1 MKGHLFEENI
11 RELTAITE
19 EVYTSRELQKKIGN
33 TGVASLL
40 KVIADAYNERIAG
53 LEIDI
58 VDYEDC
64 IEHDITETKKAI
76 LQRLRR
82 L

>member
-33 TGVASLL
+33 TAVASLL

-58 VDYEDC
+58 NNYEKW
-64 IEHDITETKKAI
+64 IEEDIDKTKNEI
-76 LQRLRR
+76 MERLRR

>member
-33 TGVASLL
+33 IAVASLL

-58 VDYEDC
+58 NNYEKW
-64 IEHDITETKKAI
+64 IEEDIDKTKNEI
-76 LQRLRR
+76 MERLRR

>member
-19 EVYTSRELQKKIGN
+19 EVYTSRKLQKKIGN
-33 TGVASLL
+33 TAVASLL

-58 VDYEDC
+58 NNYEKW
-64 IEHDITETKKAI
+64 IEEDIDKTKNEI
-76 LQRLRR
+76 MERLRR

>member
-1 MKGHLFEENI
+1 MKGHLFEENV

-33 TGVASLL
+33 TAVASLL

-58 VDYEDC
+58 NNYEKW
-64 IEHDITETKKAI
+64 IEEDIDKTKNEI
-76 LQRLRR
+76 MERLRR

>member
-19 EVYTSRELQKKIGN
+19 EVYTSQELQKKIGN
-33 TGVASLL
+33 TAVASLL

-58 VDYEDC
+58 NNYEKW
-64 IEHDITETKKAI
+64 IEEDIDKTKNEI
-76 LQRLRR
+76 MERLRR